1 MKPTFS
7 RGFKND
13 GHIEVELN
21 PSDDED
27 EGFFDQKEYG
37 KVYKLPE
44 EGIKLDFISRYVV
57 LFISASIFDM

>member
-1 MKPTFS
+1 VKPAFP

-13 GHIEVELN
+13 GHIDVELTL
-21 PSDDED
+21 SDDED

-44 EGIKLDFISRYVV
+44 EGIKLDFISR
-57 LFISASIFDM
+57 

>member
-1 MKPTFS
+1 MKPTFP

-13 GHIEVELN
+13 GHIEVELD

-27 EGFFDQKEYG
+27 VGFYDQKEYG

-44 EGIKLDFISRYVV
+44 EGIKLDFISRYVSP
-57 LFISASIFDM
+57 LFCKPF

>member
-1 MKPTFS
+1 MKPTFP

-13 GHIEVELN
+13 GHIDVELA

-37 KVYKLPE
+37 RVYKLPE
-44 EGIKLDFISRYVV
+44 DGIKLDFISRYVSCI
-57 LFISASIFDM
+57 LL